1 MRKYLFIKSLIAF
14 LFIGVAITAR
24 SQERVA
30 PLQHN
35 PFVRPQIAGLP
46 GTAKTS
52 ALSLPFFEDFD
63 QYDIIPDT
71 NKWIGRQVYVNNTMC
86 DNPVSRGCATFD
98 AISQYGL
105 PYDTVNPYTLR
116 YADSLTSKAIDLSSF
131 VPADSIYMSFLF
143 QPGGKGFL
151 PDRFDSLMLFFRQKT
166 GGVWRKVWSLRDTTN
181 HDFQQVMIAISDTS
195 YLYSDFQFRFV
206 NKASVAAND
215 DVWNVD
221 YIRINKGRNRYDTL
235 INDVA
240 FTLDPT
246 PLLGDYYSMPY
257 RQYIASASAERA
269 GSINSALR
277 NNFTGT
283 QSVGNTGF
291 IASDAYGTVLN
302 TAGTGSK
309 TIGGRNAIDL
319 STGSYSTT
327 PSAGYYERV
336 LFHQRFWMDP
346 VAGDNNRTN
355 DTIVKTQVFDN
366 YLAYDDGTAEM
377 SYYLNLFPT
386 LPGKIAIE
394 HHLNRPDTLKGMAI
408 YFARQVPTASYKYVN
423 LVVYQQI
430 AYGSSSSDKVLYQV
444 DNIQPRYRDTINHF
458 WVYKFDKPVPLPAG
472 TFYIG
477 TTQPALSGSDSLYFG
492 LDRNRKTGNHAYF
505 NVLGVWNPSVIEGAI
520 MMRPILGQDISGSG
534 ISEEKRAI
542 TNIDILSVRPN
553 PATNQIWLQTI
564 LPLNSSF
571 SVLDISGKQ
580 VHSGKLT
587 AEQRINLEQLAAGT
601 YLLQVYPPNAL
612 PLSTQIQKQ

>member
-1 MRKYLFIKSLIAF
+1 MRKNRFIQSLIAF
-14 LFIGVAITAR
+14 LLIGLAITAR
-24 SQERVA
+24 SQERLA
-30 PLQHN
+30 PLQYN
-35 PFVRPQIAGLP
+35 PFVRPQAVGLP
-46 GTAKTS
+46 ATAKTT

-105 PYDTVNPYTLR
+105 PYDTVNPYILR

-131 VPADSIYMSFLF
+131 VPGDSIYLSFLF

-166 GGVWRKVWSLRDTTN
+166 GGVWRKVWSLRDTN
-181 HDFQQVMIAISDTS
+181 YHDFQQVMVAISDTA

-221 YIRINKGRNRYDTL
+221 YIRIDKGRNRFDTL
-235 INDVA
+235 INDIA
-240 FTLDPT
+240 FTVDPS
-246 PLLGDYYSMPY
+246 PLLGDYTSMPY
-257 RQYIASASAERA
+257 RQYTASASAERA
-269 GSINSALR
+269 GAINSVVR

-283 QSVGNTGF
+283 QSIGNMGF
-291 IASDAYGTVLN
+291 VASDAYGTILN
-302 TAGTGSK
+302 TAGIGGK
-309 TIGGRNAIDL
+309 TIGGRSNLDL
-319 STGSYSTT
+319 TTGSYSAA

-336 LFHQRFWMDP
+336 QFHQRFWLEA
-346 VAGDNNRTN
+346 VAGDNNRRN
-355 DTIVKTQVFDN
+355 DTILKTQVFDN
-366 YLAYDDGTAEM
+366 YLSYDDGTAEM

-408 YFARQVPTASYKYVN
+408 YFGRQVPTASYKYVN

-430 AYGSSSSDKVLYQV
+430 AYGSSSSDKVLYQI

-458 WVYKFDKPVPLPAG
+458 WIYKFDKPVPLPAG

-505 NVLGVWNPSVIEGAI
+505 NVLGIWNPSVVEGAI

-534 ISEEKRAI
+534 IAEEKRTI
-542 TNIDILSVRPN
+542 RGGDILSVSPN
-553 PATNQIWLQTI
+553 PATNRIWLQTI
-564 LPLNSSF
+564 LPPNSSF
-571 SVLDISGKQ
+571 CILDISGKQ
-580 VHSGKLT
+580 VLSGLLS
-587 AEQRINLEQLAAGT
+587 AEQQISLEQLTAGT
-601 YLLQVYPPNAL
+601 YLLQVYPPNDL